1 MDITEYIASRG
12 SEVDREIEKV
22 IPRNKEPQ
30 AVYGVIWDLL
40 GRGGKRFRPVMCM
53 LSCEAVGGDSK
64 KLLPIAASIEMFH
77 NFTLSHDDIED
88 DSEMRRGKPC
98 LHKIYGV
105 PLAVNAGDG
114 LFAMVWETSLL
125 LEMSPKKIF
134 ESQKILSDTFRRVLE
149 GQGIEIEWYRKNTF
163 DVTEED
169 YLNMVAGKTGALI
182 AASCDVGAFLGG
194 GKKRQRR
201 ILREFGNAVGIAFQI
216 QDDVLNIVG
225 KEEKYGKEIG
235 GDISE
240 GKRTLLV
247 IHTLSKASPEDRKK
261 LISILSERTKDQSKV
276 REAIE
281 LLKKHNSPE
290 YARKRAE
297 DIVKK
302 AKKGLEKLPQTD
314 AREKLLQLADFFINR
329 EF

>member
-1 MDITEYIASRG
+1 MDIMEYIASRG

-22 IPRNKEPQ
+22 IPKNKEPQ

-40 GRGGKRFRPVMCM
+40 ERGGKRFRPVMCM

-98 LHKIYGV
+98 LHKIYGI

-114 LFAMVWETSLL
+114 LFAMVWETSLM

-182 AASCDVGAFLGG
+182 AASCEVGAFLGG

-216 QDDVLNIVG
+216 QDDILNIVG

-247 IHTLSKASPEDRKK
+247 IHALSKASLEEKKK

-276 REAIE
+276 KEAIE

-297 DIVKK
+297 GIVKK
-302 AKKGLEKLPQTD
+302 AKKGLEKLPQTE

>member
-1 MDITEYIASRG
+1 MDIMEYIALRG

-22 IPRNKEPQ
+22 IAKNKEPQ

-40 GRGGKRFRPVMCM
+40 ARGGKRFRPVMCM

-64 KLLPIAASIEMFH
+64 KLLQIAAAIEMFH

-88 DSEMRRGKPC
+88 NSEMRRGKPC

-105 PLAVNAGDG
+105 PLAINAGDG

-125 LEMSPKKIF
+125 LDMPPKKIV
-134 ESQKILSDTFRRVLE
+134 EAQRILADAFRRVLE
-149 GQGIEIEWYRKNTF
+149 GQGMEIEWYKNNKW
-163 DVTEED
+163 DITEED
-169 YLNMVAGKTGALI
+169 YSNMVAGKTGALI

-194 GKKRQRR
+194 GKKKLRR
-201 ILREFGNAVGIAFQI
+201 ALREFGNAVGIAFQI
-216 QDDVLNIVG
+216 QDDILNIVG
-225 KEEKYGKEIG
+225 KEETYGKEIG

-240 GKRTLLV
+240 GKRTLMV
-247 IHTLSKASPEDRKK
+247 IHTLGKASPEDKKK
-261 LISILSERTKDQSKV
+261 LISILDEKTKDQSKV
-276 REAIE
+276 KEAIE
-281 LLKKHNSPE
+281 ILKKYNSPE

-297 DIVKK
+297 KIVAK
-302 AKKGLEKLPQTD
+302 AKKGLEKLPQSE
-314 AREKLLQLADFFINR
+314 AKERLLQLADFFINR